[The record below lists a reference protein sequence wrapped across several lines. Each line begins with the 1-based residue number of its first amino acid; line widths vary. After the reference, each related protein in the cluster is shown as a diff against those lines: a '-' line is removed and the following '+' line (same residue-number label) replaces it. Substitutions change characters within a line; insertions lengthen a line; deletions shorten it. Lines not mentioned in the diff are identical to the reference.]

1 MEDIFAN
8 DDLDAYEVATS
19 SAGAELHAAADS
31 LKLGMHI
38 HHVAK
43 ELNLPVSDTIIMK
56 VDSTA
61 AIGIVKIQGPRGSGK
76 MKHLDL
82 RDAWIQRLRN
92 KKIVDIVKVL
102 GTENGADFFTKLVS
116 RADFCKEE
124 AILMTKID

>member
-1 MEDIFAN
+1 MLPSHGFIR
-8 DDLDAYEVATS
+8 
-19 SAGAELHAAADS
+19 GQCHAAADS

-38 HHVAK
+38 HHLAK

-61 AIGIVKIQGPRGSGK
+61 AIGKIQGPRGSGK

>member
-1 MEDIFAN
+1 MEDTFA
-8 DDLDAYEVATS
+8 DEDLDAYEIATS

-31 LKLGMHI
+31 LKLGLHT

-61 AIGIVKIQGPRGSGK
+61 AIGKIQGPRGSGK

-102 GTENGADFFTKLVS
+102 GTENGADFFTKLLS
-116 RADFCKEE
+116 RAEFCKQEDQ
-124 AILMTKID
+124 LMTKLD